1 MTRLYSKVVILSTRK
16 NGSALPNNRI
26 TYEYLQMKIQLGNE
40 SYIFKE
46 MRNCLDMKDG
56 NWVIPEKMLNSL
68 IR

>member
-1 MTRLYSKVVILSTRK
+1 M
-16 NGSALPNNRI
+16 
-26 TYEYLQMKIQLGNE
+26 YEYLQMKIQLGNE

-56 NWVIPEKMLNSL
+56 NWVIPEKMLSSL